1 MNYKVLEFLYENREK
16 FASVDEMA
24 SKLGLEPDKVLEILK
39 ILEDRGYKFEK
50 SDEGYRLKEPS
61 DDLSPSKIKEGLE
74 TRYIGREI
82 YCFDEVDSTNIIAK
96 ELAEDDASEGT
107 VVIAKTQTRGRGR
120 RGKKWISPRGGI
132 WMSIILRPEIP
143 PAKAPHL
150 TLVTGVAVAKTL
162 KREFG
167 LDVGIKWPNDI
178 LIGDKKVCGILT
190 EAHARFN
197 TIEYIV
203 VGIGI
208 DTNVDVDL
216 FPEEFREGATS
227 LKRELGVDVD
237 SVDLIRKLL
246 VEFEKVYEDF
256 KKGRFPEILNE
267 WRRFSKTIGSYV
279 EIRKQLGEIVR
290 GEAVGVNSEGA
301 LILELDNGK
310 LRKIVSGECIHL
322 GR

>member
-1 MNYKVLEFLYENREK
+1 MNYRILEFLHENRGKFVSVQDIASKLDLEPGKVLET
-16 FASVDEMA
+16 
-24 SKLGLEPDKVLEILK
+24 LE

-50 SDEGYRLKEPS
+50 SGKGYRLKEPEG
-61 DDLSPSKIKEGLE
+61 DLSPSKIKEALE
-74 TRYIGREI
+74 TSYIGCEI

-96 ELAEDDASEGT
+96 ELAEDDAKEGT
-107 VVIAKTQTRGRGR
+107 IVIAKTQTRGRGR

-132 WMSIILRPEIP
+132 WMSIILRPDIP
-143 PAKAPHL
+143 PAEAPHL
-150 TLVTGVAVAKTL
+150 TLITGVAVAKTL

-178 LIGDKKVCGILT
+178 LIGEKKVCGILT

-227 LKRELGVDVD
+227 LKRELGRDVD
-237 SVDLIRKLL
+237 SIDLIGKLL
-246 VEFEKVYEDF
+246 VEFEKVYDDF
-256 KKGRFPEILNE
+256 RDGRFPEILNE
-267 WRRFSKTIGSYV
+267 WRRFSRTIGSYV
-279 EIRKQLGEIVR
+279 EIRKQLGEVVR
-290 GEAVGVNSEGA
+290 GEAVGVNNEGA

>member
-1 MNYKVLEFLYENREK
+1 MNYKILEFLYENRER

-24 SKLGLEPDKVLEILK
+24 SKLGIEPDKILEVLK

-50 SDEGYRLKEPS
+50 SEKGYRLKEPTG
-61 DDLSPSKIKEGLE
+61 DLSPSRIKDGLD

-96 ELAEDDASEGT
+96 ELAEDDAREGT

-132 WMSIILRPEIP
+132 WMSIILRPDIP
-143 PAKAPHL
+143 PAEAPHL

-162 KREFG
+162 RREFG

-178 LIGDKKVCGILT
+178 LIRDRKVCGILT

-227 LKRELGVDVD
+227 LKKELGRDVD

-246 VEFEKVYEDF
+246 VEFERVYDDF
-256 KKGRFPEILNE
+256 KNGGFHGILNE
-267 WRRFSKTIGSYV
+267 WRRFSRTIGSYV
-279 EIRKQLGEIVR
+279 EIRKQLGEVVR

-301 LILELDNGK
+301 LILELDDGS

-322 GR
+322 RS

>member
-1 MNYKVLEFLYENREK
+1 
-16 FASVDEMA
+16 
-24 SKLGLEPDKVLEILK
+24 
-39 ILEDRGYKFEK
+39 
-50 SDEGYRLKEPS
+50 
-61 DDLSPSKIKEGLE
+61 
-74 TRYIGREI
+74 
-82 YCFDEVDSTNIIAK
+82 
-96 ELAEDDASEGT
+96 
-107 VVIAKTQTRGRGR
+107 
-120 RGKKWISPRGGI
+120 
-132 WMSIILRPEIP
+132 MSIILRPEIP
-143 PAKAPHL
+143 PAEAPHL
-150 TLVTGVAVAKTL
+150 TLVTGVAVAKLL

-178 LIGDKKVCGILT
+178 LIGDRKVCGILT

-227 LKRELGVDVD
+227 LKKELKRDVD

-256 KKGRFPEILNE
+256 KKGMFSEILNE

-322 GR
+322 R

>member
-16 FASVDEMA
+16 FASVDEIA
-24 SKLGLEPDKVLEILK
+24 SKLGLELDKVLEILK

-50 SDEGYRLKEPS
+50 SEEGYRLKEPS
-61 DDLSPSKIKEGLE
+61 DDLSPSKIKKGLK
-74 TRYIGREI
+74 TRYIGRKI

-143 PAKAPHL
+143 PAEAPHL
-150 TLVTGVAVAKTL
+150 TLVTGVAVAKLL

-178 LIGDKKVCGILT
+178 LIGDRKVCGILT

-227 LKRELGVDVD
+227 LKKELKRDVD

-256 KKGRFPEILNE
+256 KKGMFSEILNE

-322 GR
+322 R